1 MEMLNLILKDLL
13 IQKKTLGFL
22 GLYIIIF
29 SIAFQSVG
37 SGAFTGIVIAVTYQ
51 LVVTASSL
59 EEKAGSDIILNSL
72 PISRGK
78 IVAAKYLS
86 VILYGLMA
94 VLGYVIYSSILSLV
108 PISVSVPSITPESL
122 AAAFAGIMVMNSIYY
137 PVYFKTGFIRAR
149 IISFILF
156 FAFFFGLMTLFE
168 AASGKSSNAIF
179 QAIAEFF
186 NSVDKT
192 QFSLM
197 IIGGTLLFM
206 LASFG
211 LSVKLYK
218 GREF

>member
-179 QAIAEFF
+179 QPIAEFF

-197 IIGGTLLFM
+197 IIGGALLFM